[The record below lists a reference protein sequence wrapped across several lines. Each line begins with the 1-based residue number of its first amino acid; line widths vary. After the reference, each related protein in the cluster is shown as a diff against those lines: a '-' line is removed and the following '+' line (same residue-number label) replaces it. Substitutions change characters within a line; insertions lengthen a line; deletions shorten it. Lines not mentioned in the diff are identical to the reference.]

1 MNEELIAENSK
12 LREVLT
18 KISELD
24 YKNAATNG
32 AAFEA
37 VKLAAAALHKLPHR
51 LTSREIIAV
60 VQAYKEGKSIES
72 CPLESIKGQWYPCA
86 NPAWDFYHYAYR
98 VVPEPKP
105 KVEPVE
111 FYVNLYDESTPA
123 LVTRSCYPTADEA
136 FANRVETAR
145 YIRTILVREVPDD
158 RCSELSRE

>member
-1 MNEELIAENSK
+1 MSEELIAENSK

-32 AAFEA
+32 AVFEA

-51 LTSREIIAV
+51 LTSREIVAV
-60 VQAYKEGKSIES
+60 VQAYNEGKSIES
-72 CPLESIKGQWYPCA
+72 CPLGNAKGCWYPCL
-86 NPAWDFYHYAYR
+86 NPSWDFYHYTYR
-98 VVPEPKP
+98 VVPEPEP
-105 KVEPVE
+105 KVKPVE
-111 FYVNLYDESTPA
+111 FYMNLYDNFAFASA
-123 LVTRSCYPTADEA
+123 VSYYQTADEA
-136 FANRVETAR
+136 FAHRAGPYNG